1 MLHLL
6 SFAPT
11 ADQPGPEHPAPK
23 GRVPARWDPGW
34 RGPGSDPPKS
44 GQPHLHVLPG
54 CSLHGLS
61 NPVAPFTPPSPPKNK
76 ISCLPPAL
84 RPTTNQSGSREE
96 ELLAGNGT
104 KGKKKGFLNAKI
116 RNGDGS
122 GLEKRVNM
130 YSIRARS
137 SYGRVCAS
145 YFCIVGLAKDST
157 DGRNITSEENTL
169 LLLLL
174 HLTSISCLWIILWL
188 TRTVKGLCDMAEE
201 QKRNDSTK
209 TPEMVTRGHYRD
221 ISASC
226 VESSSAGVSLMVDGR
241 EEIEKFYSG
250 HLFSLSHSLQLGLLH
265 LPVYTCQTWIRRV
278 CLIMSTRVVLNHPAA
293 GKTLMLTLRS
303 HVQDFLLFKVR
314 LLHQGCTAR
323 LFHIQ
328 LKEAENKLVLHVAC

>member
-1 MLHLL
+1 M
-6 SFAPT
+6 
-11 ADQPGPEHPAPK
+11 
-23 GRVPARWDPGW
+23 
-34 RGPGSDPPKS
+34 
-44 GQPHLHVLPG
+44 
-54 CSLHGLS
+54 
-61 NPVAPFTPPSPPKNK
+61 
-76 ISCLPPAL
+76 
-84 RPTTNQSGSREE
+84 
-96 ELLAGNGT
+96 AGKGT
-104 KGKKKGFLNAKI
+104 KGKQGFLNAKI

-174 HLTSISCLWIILWL
+174 HLTSISCLWIILWF

-250 HLFSLSHSLQLGLLH
+250 HLFSLSHSFQPFCFIFL
-265 LPVYTCQTWIRRV
+265 CIRVKHEKDV
-278 CLIMSTRVVLNHPAA
+278 CV
-293 GKTLMLTLRS
+293 
-303 HVQDFLLFKVR
+303 
-314 LLHQGCTAR
+314 
-323 LFHIQ
+323 
-328 LKEAENKLVLHVAC
+328 